1 MVKAKC
7 ALAGHVGLGLYEQGP
22 LALERRPQGELDL
35 AGTVSLVINYPEQRP
50 SKRSVGRPELDSIEK
65 VEEFR
70 PEIETAPF
78 G

>member
-1 MVKAKC
+1 MVNAKC
-7 ALAGHVGLGLYEQGP
+7 VLAGHAGLGPYEQGP
-22 LALERRPQGELDL
+22 LVLERRPQGELDL
-35 AGTVSLVINYPEQRP
+35 AGTVSLVINNPEQRP

>member
-22 LALERRPQGELDL
+22 LVLERRPQGELNL
-35 AGTVSLVINYPEQRP
+35 AGIVGLVCNFPEQRP
-50 SKRSVGRPELDSIEK
+50 SKCSIGRPELDSIEK

-70 PEIETAPF
+70 PEI
-78 G
+78 

>member
-1 MVKAKC
+1 MVKAKS
-7 ALAGHVGLGLYEQGP
+7 ALAGHVGLGLYEQRP
-22 LALERRPQGELDL
+22 LVLERRPQGELDL
-35 AGTVSLVINYPEQRP
+35 AGSVSLVSNYPEQCP